1 MSDFAFRVS
10 SKDRKLAMGQMVSP
24 ADVDYDPESE
34 EYPDPLKEG
43 DAVVQQYLQN
53 YNSIKRNENGL
64 FDENHQQWADF
75 LHSAFKDF
83 FTTCSDPELGEDDL
97 PGTGLVLS
105 IIKAEEGN
113 NGISTTAGI
122 TDIPGAFG
130 DLAGGLAD
138 IGGGIKDTYM
148 TASDWVDEHP
158 LEAGA
163 IAVGAG
169 LTGGLALGALPAAG
183 ATTSALMA
191 GQGLAAGEAGAAGAA
206 GSGLAA
212 GETAASGGFLGKAL
226 SGIKGGVKKGLKTVG
241 QAALLGGLSGLG
253 GGGGSGG
260 SGGIPTTNT
269 EIGAAPLI
277 ATSNNRYEMPI
288 SHIEDNLYF
297 DKSSARPPK
306 RDEDIETLRQQVVAA
321 LAQWSKSGEVENR
334 AEWWVY
340 YSYAHEAETIAE
352 LQTILTAIPAVYHD
366 SVLTAPTELGGEVT
380 PGDTGLPEPAST
392 ESISSPT
399 NTNMSPI
406 PIDGVGTPPKMP
418 ANQQLIPGAMASHD
432 QLKVRPIYAPID
444 EKVFVDYVEED
455 RQVLAR
461 VASFIQQGVHEEDIV
476 ETLHP
481 SYGVE
486 YTIWAIEEV
495 KKVAAPLDEIGE
507 DDSQISDSDLKEI
520 GEWLT
525 EQWPDKVLQIKGMGF
540 EIDPMSLGEYY
551 LKEEGEWEVKELLH
565 SIKDAVQSDAA
576 HFPLKGEHQGV
587 NEDTKINQQADS
599 NLTTPANERVAEYT
613 SLTPDPM
620 VTPMATGNQ
629 PVGLPPSVGLPPAP
643 ETVPLVQQQQMQQQ
657 QKSLQDQQLQQTYP
671 GVHPDVARQYVTPNL
686 SGQTP
691 NQNAQVPVP
700 QVPAGNPAAHVDGSP
715 AGETAGQPMRTSSW
729 KDIDGNLLQPN
740 QMYKMTSSSY
750 GVPDHVRVISNG
762 SKLELHITEGNIE
775 IVLDEKEVKRSKYQF
790 EPVDERT
797 SSFLSESGL
806 STFEQRALID
816 ESGIA
821 RNLDR
826 LNLDGTHYIFTT
838 SSKDDTIDV
847 ANSFD
852 TFEDFFIEDLDLF
865 I

>member
-1 MSDFAFRVS
+1 
-10 SKDRKLAMGQMVSP
+10 MGQMVSP

>member
-34 EYPDPLKEG
+34 EFPDPLKEG

-53 YNSIKRNENGL
+53 YNSIKRNEDGL
-64 FDENHQQWADF
+64 FDEDHQWWADF

-83 FTTCSDPELGEDDL
+83 FTTCADPELGENDL

-105 IIKAEEGN
+105 LIKAEEN
-113 NGISTTAGI
+113 KNGISTTSAWYDG
-122 TDIPGAFG
+122 FG
-130 DLAGGLAD
+130 ELAGGLAD
-138 IGGGIKDTYM
+138 VGGGLKDTYM
-148 TASDWVDEHP
+148 TASDWVDENP
-158 LEAGA
+158 VEAGA
-163 IAVGAG
+163 IAIGAG
-169 LTGGLALGALPAAG
+169 LTGGAALAALPAAGAAG

-191 GQGLAAGEAGAAGAA
+191 GEGLAAGEAGAAGAA

-212 GETAASGGFLGKAL
+212 DETAAGGGLL
-226 SGIKGGVKKGLKTVG
+226 SKGWSAIKGGAKAGLKTIG
-241 QAALLGGLSGLG
+241 QAALLSGLG
-253 GGGGSGG
+253 GGGG
-260 SGGIPTTNT
+260 GGIPTTNT
-269 EIGAAPLI
+269 EVGGPPP
-277 ATSNNRYEMPI
+277 ATYSHNRYEMPI

-306 RDEDIETLRQQVVAA
+306 RDEDIETLRSQVVAA
-321 LAQWSKSGEVENR
+321 LAQWSKSGEITNR

-366 SVLTAPTELGGEVT
+366 SVLTAPTDLGGEVSL
-380 PGDTGLPEPAST
+380 GDTGLPEPAST
-392 ESISSPT
+392 EGISSPT
-399 NTNMSPI
+399 DTSMSPI

-432 QLKVRPIYAPID
+432 ELKVRPVYGPID
-444 EKVFVDYVEED
+444 EDTFEDYVKED

-495 KKVAAPLDEIGE
+495 KKVAAPLVKTGE

-525 EQWPDKVLQIKGMGF
+525 EKSPDKVLQIKEMGF

-565 SIKDAVQSDAA
+565 WIKDVVQSDET

-587 NEDTKINQQADS
+587 NEDTKINQQETS
-599 NLTTPANERVAEYT
+599 NMTTPGNERVADYT
-613 SLTPDPM
+613 SLDKTAPP
-620 VTPMATGNQ
+620 ATTQ
-629 PVGLPPSVGLPPAP
+629 QVGLPPATD
-643 ETVPLVQQQQMQQQ
+643 TVPLMQQQ
-657 QKSLQDQQLQQTYP
+657 QLEQQQKALQDQQLQKAFP
-671 GVHPDVARQYVTPNL
+671 GVHPDVAKNYVNP
-686 SGQTP
+686 SGSQTL

-700 QVPAGNPAAHVDGSP
+700 PVPAGQVQMPAGNPAVNMDGSP
-715 AGETAGQPMRTSSW
+715 AGETAGQPMRVSSW
-729 KDIDGNLLQPN
+729 KDTNGNLLQPN
-740 QMYKMTSSSY
+740 QLYKMTSSSY
-750 GVPDHVRVISNG
+750 GVPDHVRVLSNG
-762 SKLELHITEGNIE
+762 SKLELHITEGDID
-775 IVLDEKEVKRSKYQF
+775 IVLDEKEVKKSKYQF
-790 EPVDERT
+790 EPVDEKT
-797 SSFLSESGL
+797 ASFLSESGL
-806 STFEQRALID
+806 TTFEQRALID

-826 LNLDGTHYIFTT
+826 LNLDGTHYISFSQT
-838 SSKDDTIDV
+838 SKNDTMDTIEDL
-847 ANSFD
+847 SF
-852 TFEDFFIEDLDLF
+852 ENFFVEDLDLF
-865 I
+865 L